1 MDAVNSAMA
10 GFFDLLWAPF
20 SALPEWV
27 GILVLGALFGVI
39 ALLAMKWTTNAKRVA
54 VFKDRCMGNIIA
66 ILLFRDSLVVVF
78 SSLGK
83 TLGWLGGYV
92 AEQFKPMFVMLI
104 PFVLLFA
111 QMQMRLGIRPL
122 DVGAV
127 VEMRAELD
135 IAGGDGRDLTVELP
149 KGLELRSRIVHQPA
163 RGHVAFKV
171 AATEPGVH
179 QVKFSTG
186 GETVTKSVH
195 VGPDDGTPMVT
206 PVRSNSF
213 FDQLLY
219 PGESSFG
226 GESRFERIAVTA
238 YPVRPLP
245 CFGFDLSFGSEAG
258 LIGVFVVLTIV
269 AAFGLKGVFGV
280 TI

>member
-10 GFFDLLWAPF
+10 VVFDLIWAPF
-20 SALPEWV
+20 AALPEWV
-27 GILVLGALFGVI
+27 GLLVLGALFGVM

-66 ILLFRDSLVVVF
+66 ILLFRDSIGVVF

-83 TLGWLGGYV
+83 TLGWLCGYV
-92 AEQFKPMFVMLI
+92 GEQFKPMFVMLI

-127 VEMRAELD
+127 VDVRAEFDL
-135 IAGGDGRDLTVELP
+135 AKGDGADTAVELP
-149 KGLELRSRIVHQPA
+149 PGLELRSRVVHLPA
-163 RGHVAFKV
+163 RGHVAFKL
-171 AATEPGVH
+171 AATLPGVH
-179 QVKFSTG
+179 TLKFTSG
-186 GETVTKSVH
+186 GETVTKLIH
-195 VGPDDGTPMVT
+195 VGPLPGTPMVA
-206 PVRSNSF
+206 PVRSNGF
-213 FDQLLY
+213 LDQLLY
-219 PGESSFG
+219 PGENSFG
-226 GESRFERIAVTA
+226 ADSRFQKIALTS

-245 CFGFDLSFGSEAG
+245 CFGLDLSFGSEAG
-258 LIGVFVVLTIV
+258 LVLVFVVLTIV

>member
-10 GFFDLLWAPF
+10 GFFELLWAPF
-20 SALPEWV
+20 SALPEWI
-27 GILVLGALFGVI
+27 GLLVLGALFGVL

-54 VFKDRCMGNIIA
+54 RFKDRCMGNIIA
-66 ILLFRDSLVVVF
+66 ILLFRDSLAVVF

-83 TLGWLGGYV
+83 TLGWLCGYV
-92 AEQFKPMFVMLI
+92 GEQFKPMFLMLI

-127 VEMRAELD
+127 VEVRAELD
-135 IAGGDGRDLTVELP
+135 VDLADGADVAVELP
-149 KGLELRSRIVHQPA
+149 TGLELRSRIVHQPA

-171 AATEPGVH
+171 AATEPGLHV
-179 QVKFSTG
+179 VKFSSG

-195 VGPDDGTPMVT
+195 VGPADGTPMVA
-206 PVRSNSF
+206 PVRSNDF

-219 PGESSFG
+219 PGEESFG
-226 GESRFERIAVTA
+226 GTSRFQRIEVSS

-258 LIGVFVVLTIV
+258 LILLFVALTIV

-280 TI
+280 TL